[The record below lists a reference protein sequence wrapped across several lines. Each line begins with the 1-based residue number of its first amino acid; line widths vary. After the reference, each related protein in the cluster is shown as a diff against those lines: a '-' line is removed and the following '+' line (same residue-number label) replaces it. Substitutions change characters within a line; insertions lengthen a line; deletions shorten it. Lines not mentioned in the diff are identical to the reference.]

1 MHLCVTRSNIPRIYV
16 YMCVTRSNNPRILYN
31 VYCICVSVCNYSIL
45 YSMSN
50 IPRIYHILYVY
61 LFVPGSTIP
70 RSLCSDLSTHY
81 RMIEDTPVQ
90 CATRPTIPRSLCI
103 LYTVYCRLLQAS
115 AAHLVRLLLNFLF
128 GRYFPLITSFP
139 LPFFLP
145 NDSDLSRS

>member
-1 MHLCVTRSNIPRIYV
+1 MCVTRSNIPRIYV
-16 YMCVTRSNNPRILYN
+16 YMCLTRSNNPRILYN
-31 VYCICVSVCNYSIL
+31 VYVYLCVTTVYC
-45 YSMSN
+45 MSN

-139 LPFFLP
+139 LPFTK
-145 NDSDLSRS
+145 